1 VRKKDRSRGIGDW
14 LASEKP
20 PLLVTGR
27 ENRLLWDVASPHE
40 TAVLRSQL
48 RNLGDAAAASLLA
61 DLEVVG
67 ARSRLFLDS
76 LTGRESLP
84 PPHPN
89 TEQRGLSYL
98 HLGKRLV
105 AYNIAEPGT
114 ERLREPAPPFERLLL
129 GARTLHEWAHLAVD
143 AGWVPVPDDR
153 KERHREIQD
162 ELCDLFDE
170 VRGQLPATV
179 RIQTDEQLRMI
190 EEEHRQKQGAG
201 GPSGQPARP
210 SRALVRVPLERMPD
224 FQANLLA
231 SRYLPPDEMETYVRT
246 NVRALLFDTQTTG
259 LLTRLSRHAYEYQY
273 LRFSRMEERL
283 GYFLDSTWF
292 KELYLKP
299 RFLDEDQL
307 DRLLI
312 LMGELCDA
320 YTIDESKFRF
330 P

>member
-1 VRKKDRSRGIGDW
+1 
-14 LASEKP
+14 
-20 PLLVTGR
+20 
-27 ENRLLWDVASPHE
+27 
-40 TAVLRSQL
+40 
-48 RNLGDAAAASLLA
+48 
-61 DLEVVG
+61 
-67 ARSRLFLDS
+67 
-76 LTGRESLP
+76 
-84 PPHPN
+84 
-89 TEQRGLSYL
+89 
-98 HLGKRLV
+98 
-105 AYNIAEPGT
+105 
-114 ERLREPAPPFERLLL
+114 
-129 GARTLHEWAHLAVD
+129 
-143 AGWVPVPDDR
+143 
-153 KERHREIQD
+153 
-162 ELCDLFDE
+162 
-170 VRGQLPATV
+170 
-179 RIQTDEQLRMI
+179 
-190 EEEHRQKQGAG
+190 
-201 GPSGQPARP
+201 
-210 SRALVRVPLERMPD
+210 MPD